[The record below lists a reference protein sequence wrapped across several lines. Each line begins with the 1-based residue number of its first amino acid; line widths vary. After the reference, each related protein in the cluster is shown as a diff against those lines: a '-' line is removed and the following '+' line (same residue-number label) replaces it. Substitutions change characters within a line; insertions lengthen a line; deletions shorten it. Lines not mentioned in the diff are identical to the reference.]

1 MRLNV
6 FFQNAQ
12 NLMYMLKIQQNLQKK
27 SFVFGINAF
36 KLVAVISPYYSEK
49 YLASA
54 ANWLKNSPKIL
65 DLTKRDVVQLFLFW
79 DD

>member
-49 YLASA
+49 YLTSA